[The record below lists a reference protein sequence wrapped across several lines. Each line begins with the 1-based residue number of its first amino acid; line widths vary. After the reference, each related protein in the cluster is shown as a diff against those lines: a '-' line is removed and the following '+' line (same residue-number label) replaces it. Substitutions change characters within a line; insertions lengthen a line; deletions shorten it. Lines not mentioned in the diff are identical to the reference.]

1 MKKHILLVEDN
12 ERLRSNL
19 LFVLN
24 KEGFDAVGAVNGTE
38 ALELIAK
45 TPPDLVVS
53 DIMMPD
59 MDGYDLVKH
68 LRETPETISLPVIFL
83 TAKTAPEEQRSGMLF
98 GVDDYLT
105 KPVNINDLLATIN
118 VRLERAEKQ
127 KKKWIANL
135 NHLQT
140 HLASILPH
148 ELRTPVSG
156 IMGASS
162 FLRMSM
168 DSLAREDVEELHS
181 CIEDSAARLA
191 RIAENFLLYVQLQIL
206 LEDQANEEEPNIERE
221 QYRMSNVREYIED
234 IATSVANKYNRLPLL
249 HLTLEDAT
257 INCSPAH
264 FHKALAEVLE
274 NAFQFSPKETPV
286 EIVSENTGSVLLI
299 SITDYGR
306 GISEEQIETL
316 KEYPTVFKQFDRR
329 KFEQQGVGMGLV
341 LVYNIL
347 KLYDGTMTI
356 KSELGHSTTVC
367 LEFHLVESG
376 K

>member
-1 MKKHILLVEDN
+1 
-12 ERLRSNL
+12 
-19 LFVLN
+19 
-24 KEGFDAVGAVNGTE
+24 
-38 ALELIAK
+38 
-45 TPPDLVVS
+45 
-53 DIMMPD
+53 
-59 MDGYDLVKH
+59 
-68 LRETPETISLPVIFL
+68 
-83 TAKTAPEEQRSGMLF
+83 
-98 GVDDYLT
+98 
-105 KPVNINDLLATIN
+105 
-118 VRLERAEKQ
+118 
-127 KKKWIANL
+127 
-135 NHLQT
+135 
-140 HLASILPH
+140 
-148 ELRTPVSG
+148 
-156 IMGASS
+156 MGASS

-329 KFEQQGVGMGLV
+329 KFEQQGVGMVLV